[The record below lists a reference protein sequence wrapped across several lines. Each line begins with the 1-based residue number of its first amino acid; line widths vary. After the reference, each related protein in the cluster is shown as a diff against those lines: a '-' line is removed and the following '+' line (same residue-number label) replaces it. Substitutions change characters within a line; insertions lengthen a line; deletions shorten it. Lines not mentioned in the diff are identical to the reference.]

1 MARVDRTVIGIF
13 GRINAGKS
21 TLMNLLTRQETSI
34 VDAAPGT
41 TADVKPALMEIHAV
55 GPVRI
60 MDTAGLDEGSGLGEK
75 KRRKTLAALEEADL
89 ALLVV
94 DPVGTFLSGQL
105 EVERRVASMCRAH
118 GVRLAVVYNLFGSN
132 PHRLAESSATEEEAL
147 EYCRTA
153 IPDRAAV
160 HEIAL
165 DLSDPAST
173 GPITEFV
180 ANSRPEGPAPVDL
193 LPFLETSGAV
203 LLHIPLD
210 GESPSGRLLRPQ
222 EMAMEYLLRL
232 GVPVGLHRV
241 DLRLARSRS
250 ERLSQPQRKRFLSML
265 SALEEAEGL
274 QLVLTDSQAIDM
286 MHAWVPDRIPLS
298 TFSIMMIHQTSGGH
312 LPLFMEGTS
321 VLDDLRPGDRILV
334 AEACNHDR
342 IAEDIGTVQIPR
354 QLKARVPGLVIEH
367 AFGRVFPDPEVL
379 RGYRG
384 VIHCGGCMI
393 SRQKLA
399 ARLSR
404 LAAAGVPVTNYGLV
418 LSWLQGPEALRRVL
432 APWRRALSG
441 GQG

>member
-21 TLMNLLTRQETSI
+21 TLMNRLTRQETSI

-60 MDTAGLDEGSGLGEK
+60 LDTAGLDEDSGLGEK
-75 KRRKTLAALEEADL
+75 KRRKTLAALEEVDL

-94 DPVGTFLSGQL
+94 DPAGAFLSGQL
-105 EVERRVASMCRAH
+105 EVERRVASLCRAR
-118 GVRLAVVYNLFGSN
+118 GVRLAVVYNLFGNNSE
-132 PHRLAESSATEEEAL
+132 RLAGSSATGEEAL

-160 HEIAL
+160 PETSL
-165 DLSDPAST
+165 DLSDPAS
-173 GPITEFV
+173 GRPLAKFV
-180 ANSRPEGPAPVDL
+180 AASRPEGPPPVDL
-193 LPFLETSGAV
+193 LPFLNTSGAV

-210 GESPSGRLLRPQ
+210 EESPSGRLLRPQ

-232 GVPVGLHRV
+232 GVPVGMHRV
-241 DLRLARSRS
+241 DLRLARSGS
-250 ERLSQPQRKRFLSML
+250 TRLSQPQRKRFGAML
-265 SALEEAEGL
+265 TALERAGGL
-274 QLVLTDSQAIDM
+274 QLVLTDSQAVDL
-286 MHAWVPDRIPLS
+286 MHAWVPDRIPVT
-298 TFSIMMIHQTSGGH
+298 TFSIMMIHQTSGGG

-321 VLDDLRPGDRILV
+321 VLDDLRPGDRLLV

-354 QLKARVPGLVIEH
+354 QLKARVPGLVMEH
-367 AFGRVFPDPEVL
+367 AFGREFPEPEEL
-379 RGYRG
+379 RRYRV

-393 SRQKLA
+393 SRQKLS
-399 ARLSR
+399 ARLGR

-418 LSWLQGPEALRRVL
+418 LAWLQGPRALRRVL
-432 APWRRALSG
+432 APWRRALCEDAE
-441 GQG
+441 